1 MNGHDLVWYVGYGSN
16 TLPTRLDAY
25 LGGSEADSRFGAHAV
40 PRTLSPPR
48 ERRWIT
54 VPHAVYFAGV
64 SARWT
69 GASAFLS
76 LTPSPDSDSIAR
88 AYLLDWSALDHIA
101 TVENAQTGQTLD
113 VRASL
118 PTRPGAWSLLPVEPS
133 TEPHRGKYDAALRL
147 DDIDGVPAVTLTSS
161 HVRERGVPADRYRDV
176 IAEGL
181 RDNPFSVDPDA
192 YIAAAVERS
201 AVVRR

>member
-1 MNGHDLVWYVGYGSN
+1 MNGHELVWYVGYGSN
-16 TLPTRLDAY
+16 TLPARLDAY
-25 LGGSEADSRFGAHAV
+25 LGGSAADSRFGAHAA
-40 PRTLSPPR
+40 PRTLSLPR
-48 ERRWIT
+48 EHRWIT

-88 AYLLDWSALDHIA
+88 AYLLDWAALDHIA
-101 TVENAQTGQTLD
+101 TVENAQTEQTLD

-118 PTRPGAWSLLPVEPS
+118 PTRPGAWALLPVEVSP
-133 TEPHRGKYDAALRL
+133 EPHRGKYDAALRL
-147 DDIDGVPAVTLTSS
+147 DDIDGVPAMTLTSS

-181 RDNPFSVDPDA
+181 RDNPFGVEPDA
-192 YIAAAVERS
+192 YLAAAVERS

>member
-1 MNGHDLVWYVGYGSN
+1 MNRHDLVWYVGYGSN
-16 TLPTRLDAY
+16 VLPARLDAY
-25 LGGSEADSRFGAHAV
+25 LGGSAADSRFGAHVA

-48 ERRWIT
+48 EHRWIT

-76 LTPSPDSDSIAR
+76 LALSSDSIAR

-101 TVENAQTGQTLD
+101 TVENAQTEQTLD
-113 VRASL
+113 VRASV
-118 PTRPGAWSLLPVEPS
+118 PTRPGAWAQLPVEAS
-133 TEPHRGKYDAALRL
+133 SEPHRGKYDAALRL
-147 DDIDGVPAVTLTSS
+147 DDMDGVPALTLTSS
-161 HVRERGVPADRYRDV
+161 RVREPGVPADRYRDV

-181 RDNPFSVDPDA
+181 RDNPFGVDPDA
-192 YIAAAVERS
+192 YLAAAVERS